1 MQASDNANA
10 EQVLVLALVLQLDPK
25 EQTRL
30 ENRCRDKTTP
40 ITDLSN
46 RIEVQAHKVFIW
58 NSSTNSRLNELGY
71 GMPAPNPAHYAYN
84 NGQPLHGH
92 PQQQYPNMQQAP
104 YPPVG
109 MQHVPQPQGQA
120 AGYYQNGPPP
130 QQSYAPPQQQ
140 GPSSYQQPPS
150 GGYAQQPP
158 QQYAGHANP
167 AQGLAAAPGLVGGVY
182 LSHSANAALP
192 GAPVDP
198 ELLQAKHVIDQN
210 PHLAEDLETEV
221 HQMQVLQQVK
231 DMNAAAEQAILKE
244 SKKKGK
250 KDKKDKKGKSKSR
263 RRRSRSRSR
272 SDDSDS
278 YDSDSTDSD

>member
-1 MQASDNANA
+1 MPKGSGAFTEFLTKSLIPSLGAGAGTAVGSKGTDKAGEQMQGQDNADNGP
-10 EQVLVLALVLQLDPK
+10 QQQDRGPGP
-25 EQTRL
+25 Q
-30 ENRCRDKTTP
+30 
-40 ITDLSN
+40 
-46 RIEVQAHKVFIW
+46 
-58 NSSTNSRLNELGY
+58 GY

-130 QQSYAPPQQQ
+130 QQAYAPPQQQ
-140 GPSSYQQPPS
+140 GPPSYQQPPS

-158 QQYAGHANP
+158 QQYAGHGAP

-210 PHLAEDLETEV
+210 PNLAEDLETEV

-250 KDKKDKKGKSKSR
+250 KEKKDKKGKSKSR

-278 YDSDSTDSD
+278 YDSDSSDSD